1 MMNKIEPVIKEV
13 IFNAPASTV
22 WKAIPNK
29 DDLKKWCFD
38 LLTELK
44 LEVGFEFQFIGKGKK
59 GQSYLHICKIIEVIP
74 EERLSYSWQY
84 DKYPGNSIVTFE
96 LFEEGNKT
104 RLKLTHE
111 GIESFGTENPDLAKE
126 SFVEG
131 WNQILGTSLKEFIE
145 KKK

>member
-1 MMNKIEPVIKEV
+1 M
-13 IFNAPASTV
+13 
-22 WKAIPNK
+22 
-29 DDLKKWCFD
+29 
-38 LLTELK
+38 
-44 LEVGFEFQFIGKGKK
+44 
-59 GQSYLHICKIIEVIP
+59 
-74 EERLSYSWQY
+74 
-84 DKYPGNSIVTFE
+84 VTFE